1 MNSGSN
7 LESFPLR
14 PFFSLE
20 FLSFFFCLLSFPLFF
35 LLPCFLLFLPFFPSL
50 LPFLVLFPLLPFFL
64 LPPLPF
70 TFLPP
75 FPALFFLLAFFFPFP
90 ISVFLP
96 FPFLPLF
103 PFPFLPF
110 FLSSFP
116 GSALL
121 TFLTNDLTHCRG
133 PFPLS
138 MTLGTSS
145 SSSSSLPRSL
155 FLRPPKFP
163 DQAEQEFMSSLKL
176 SKSGS
181 PAMSASTTEG

>member
-64 LPPLPF
+64 LPPL
-70 TFLPP
+70 
-75 FPALFFLLAFFFPFP
+75 
-90 ISVFLP
+90 
-96 FPFLPLF
+96 